1 VTGDIPEPVS
11 GLGVCGGV
19 RLAGMTLFAH
29 PGGSVAGVGLF
40 SEEQVS
46 RARRYHRPLYAAAIV
61 RLILDLGVLAL
72 IVFSAF
78 GNRLFAAFAGW
89 PWWAGVVALTALVVG
104 VRRLVGLPISFWAGF
119 SRERSWG
126 LSTQDLAGWVIDLAK
141 GFAVVLVLALT
152 GLTALVGSARLF
164 PSAWPLVAAAAGAA
178 MVLML
183 AFAAP
188 VLIEPLFNR
197 FTRLENV
204 ELAAQ
209 LQAVARRAEVPVT
222 EVLVADASRR
232 TRKANAYVS
241 GLGPTRRLVLYD
253 TLLKQASPR
262 ELSLVLA
269 HELGHRR
276 AHHLITGTLLGM
288 AGVAAFV
295 IVLWALL
302 RVPGLRAAIG
312 APGGAT
318 DPPVVPFVLL
328 LAAILELLGMP
339 LGAALS
345 RRWEREADRF
355 SLELTRDLDSFETT
369 HRSLATANLSDLDP
383 PRPIYLL
390 FFSHPTP
397 VERIESARRLAARS
411 GFTTSVSPAKA
422 S

>member
-1 VTGDIPEPVS
+1 
-11 GLGVCGGV
+11 
-19 RLAGMTLFAH
+19 MTLFAH

-72 IVFSAF
+72 IAFSAF
-78 GNRLFAAFAGW
+78 GNRLFAPFAGW

-104 VRRLVGLPISFWAGF
+104 VRRLVALPISFWAGF

-152 GLTALVGSARLF
+152 SLTALVGSARLF

-178 MVLML
+178 TALML

-197 FTRLENV
+197 FTRLEDV

-209 LQAVARRAEVPVT
+209 LQAVARRAEVPVK
-222 EVLVADASRR
+222 EVLVANASRR

-241 GLGPTRRLVLYD
+241 GLGRTRRLVLYD
-253 TLLKQASPR
+253 TLLTRASPR
-262 ELSLVLA
+262 ELTLVLA

-276 AHHLITGTLLGM
+276 ARHLITGTLLGM
-288 AGVAAFV
+288 AGIAAFV

-328 LAAILELLGMP
+328 LAAILEILGMP

-355 SLELTRDLDSFETT
+355 SLELTRDLDSFETI

-411 GFTTSVSPAKA
+411 GFTASVSPAKA